1 MGVNIREA
9 VQIGR
14 FDTDDTRYRG
24 SQFPSS
30 ASPNVLVLVVVLVV
44 LVLDLF
50 STAKDGAFAYAPGF
64 IRAPFGAEAW
74 YASLG

>member
-9 VQIGR
+9 VQIDR

-30 ASPNVLVLVVVLVV
+30 ASPIVLVLVVVLV
-44 LVLDLF
+44 LDLF
-50 STAKDGAFAYAPGF
+50 ATAKDGGFAYAPGF
-64 IRAPFGAEAW
+64 IRVPFGAEAW
-74 YASLG
+74 YAPLG